1 MTTAVSPLAP
11 LLTQV
16 QLTHA
21 ATSVTAWLERA
32 AAQELG
38 YAEFLQGLLEDEMAA
53 RAQAATQRRL
63 TAAGFPFAA
72 SIEQFNFRFRPDL
85 QRQVVLRYLDP
96 TFVEQAGTLTLKIGR
111 A

>member
-38 YAEFLQGLLEDEMAA
+38 YAEFLQGLLEEEDPLRGYPRPCHGGHPAPADRGRLPVCRQHRAVQLPLSPRPPAVWWMA
-53 RAQAATQRRL
+53 RRKEL
-63 TAAGFPFAA
+63 LP
-72 SIEQFNFRFRPDL
+72 
-85 QRQVVLRYLDP
+85 
-96 TFVEQAGTLTLKIGR
+96 
-111 A
+111 